1 MGRYDPASYEVL
13 KKLSD
18 IEKALDYLNGSVSN
32 ERALQE
38 SLRAAEKE
46 NQTKKIPLRY
56 FTVTFYKKG
65 TCHIEFTNLELL
77 KKLNIFGSQRKGWL
91 PPSYGKRTY
100 NEMTK
105 EEREVVDAFEGKDSY
120 EKVMVQSSYYLV
132 EEQQLLPQIA

>member
-1 MGRYDPASYEVL
+1 MGRYDPASYKVF

-32 ERALQE
+32 EGALQGR
-38 SLRAAEKE
+38 LRAAKKA

-65 TCHIEFTNLELL
+65 TCHIEFTDLELL
-77 KKLNIFGSQRKGWL
+77 KKLNIFGSQKKGWL

-100 NEMTK
+100 DEMTK
-105 EEREVVDAFEGKDSY
+105 EEKDVVDSFEGKDSY
-120 EKVMVQSSYYLV
+120 KKVMAQSSYYLV
-132 EEQQLLPQIA
+132 EQQNLLPQIA